1 MFNGNKMGCFESR
14 VDLTYEE
21 AAIVNGENLLLYT
34 ELDFSNLYTK
44 LTQSAENGHISK
56 SGFKDFIAHFRL
68 QAKEER
74 IAAFYE
80 KRIKDDKYPL
90 KFLVTLAALLSKGS
104 VSSKSQAIFDTF
116 MVASHKIMGK
126 KGLNEFLDLSFDLVS
141 VDLPKFAPPPDS
153 NNNYK
158 AEDLVKFLDFTQ
170 KGREAVKNEVNEAL
184 FVNKST
190 SVMGPA
196 FVKWA
201 ETEDNSK
208 FFGSITL
215 RQVLKH
221 KGKHLAHESSKKL
234 KEESKE
240 NTETKEVKVKVGEK
254 GASIEVTETHH
265 SHSHHSHHG
274 EKDS

>member
-1 MFNGNKMGCFESR
+1 MGCFESR

-21 AAIVNGENLLLYT
+21 AALANGENLFLYT
-34 ELDFSNLYTK
+34 ELDFSDLYAK
-44 LTQSAENGHISK
+44 LTKSAENGHISK
-56 SGFKDFIAHFRL
+56 SVFKDFVAHFSL

-74 IAAFYE
+74 IAKFYE

-90 KFLVTLAALLSKGS
+90 KFLVTLSALLSKGS
-104 VSSKSQAIFDTF
+104 AGSKSQAIFETF
-116 MVASHKIMGK
+116 MVASHKILGK
-126 KGLNEFLDLSFDLVS
+126 KGLNEFLDLAFDLVS

-153 NNNYK
+153 NNYK
-158 AEDLVKFLDFTQ
+158 AEDLAKYLDLMQ
-170 KGREAVKNEVNEAL
+170 KGRETVKNEVSEAL

-201 ETEDNSK
+201 ETEENYK
-208 FFGSITL
+208 FFGSISL
-215 RQVLKH
+215 RKVLKH

-240 NTETKEVKVKVGEK
+240 NTETKKVEVKVGEK
-254 GASIEVTETHH
+254 GASIEVSETHH
-265 SHSHHSHHG
+265 SHSHHSHHSHHE